1 MSIIFI
7 HYRLLLLLLLLLLYH
22 GNNVSFRILK
32 TAILH
37 FLPTVKL
44 HHIILLSENPSHH
57 VYSLDFTPINQTNI
71 TTLVKLLL
79 GQNVD
84 AEVRIR
90 YIKMDNG
97 CDICTGSSN
106 NEIYSKIDTA
116 FVEKWDN
123 MNKQNEKMSKQ
134 LTENTYNNINNK
146 QIQNIIKSSFLW
158 HEHMNLYCHNCQHF
172 SKYMYNIYLSSTN
185 STNSSNTTNS
195 SKNE

>member
-7 HYRLLLLLLLLLLYH
+7 HYRLLLLLLFIMLYH

-37 FLPTVKL
+37 FLPSVKL

-57 VYSLDFTPINQTNI
+57 VYTLDFTPINQTNI

-84 AEVRIR
+84 AEVRLR
-90 YIKMDNG
+90 YIKTDNG
-97 CDICTGSSN
+97 CDICTGNSN
-106 NEIYSKIDTA
+106 NEIDNKIDIA

-123 MNKQNEKMSKQ
+123 INKLNEKTSKQ
-134 LTENTYNNINNK
+134 LTKNTYNNIDNK
-146 QIQNIIKSSFLW
+146 QLQHIIESSFLW
-158 HEHMNLYCHNCQHF
+158 HEYMNLYYHNCQHF
-172 SKYMYNIYLSSTN
+172 SKYIYKIYLSST
-185 STNSSNTTNS
+185 
-195 SKNE
+195 SKNK

>member
-7 HYRLLLLLLLLLLYH
+7 HYRVFLILLCIMLYH
-22 GNNVSFRILK
+22 SNNISFRILK
-32 TAILH
+32 TAILN

-57 VYSLDFTPINQTNI
+57 VYTLDFTPINQTNI

-84 AEVRIR
+84 AEVRLR

-97 CDICTGSSN
+97 CDI
-106 NEIYSKIDTA
+106 YSDNA

-123 MNKQNEKMSKQ
+123 INKLNEKTSKQ
-134 LTENTYNNINNK
+134 LTKNTYNNINNK

-158 HEHMNLYCHNCQHF
+158 PEHMNIYNHNCQHF
-172 SKYMYNIYLSSTN
+172 SKYVYKIYLST
-185 STNSSNTTNS
+185 SNT
-195 SKNE
+195 SKNK